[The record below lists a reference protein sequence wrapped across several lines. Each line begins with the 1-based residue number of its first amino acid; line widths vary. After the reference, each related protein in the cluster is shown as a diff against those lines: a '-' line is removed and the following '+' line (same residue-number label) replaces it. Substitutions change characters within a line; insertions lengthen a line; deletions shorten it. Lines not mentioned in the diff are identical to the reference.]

1 MGLATGL
8 PLSYRQHYMC
18 SHFRKTNCP
27 QWAQNVLKKACK
39 RSANMDQARRE
50 AVEAFRAASR
60 RVLRSPEM
68 QAAHGAR
75 TAAAVALGCAE
86 PLQGALADWLYAC
99 PQQGGAQAE
108 VLRQRQVQQCLGAVL
123 WHKLQQQVRA
133 PQALPQVNRL
143 ATRWSVLTQPSSDVP
158 QRALLCGVD
167 DSHDRAAA
175 AAGAILAALAQ
186 SEVADSR
193 QLEAAFLAHC
203 VGAQDTLAF
212 MLARRTLQRAGFV
225 FGPAWQDAM
234 GLLEQGGRL

>member
-1 MGLATGL
+1 MWG
-8 PLSYRQHYMC
+8 S
-18 SHFRKTNCP
+18 
-27 QWAQNVLKKACK
+27 
-39 RSANMDQARRE
+39 
-50 AVEAFRAASR
+50 
-60 RVLRSPEM
+60 
-68 QAAHGAR
+68 
-75 TAAAVALGCAE
+75 
-86 PLQGALADWLYAC
+86 
-99 PQQGGAQAE
+99 
-108 VLRQRQVQQCLGAVL
+108 
-123 WHKLQQQVRA
+123 
-133 PQALPQVNRL
+133 
-143 ATRWSVLTQPSSDVP
+143 
-158 QRALLCGVD
+158 GVD